1 MGKKFPYFFF
11 KFQDGP
17 DAGKDEQV
25 LVHTRSIG
33 DKNYT
38 VTKINL
44 EGSDPCNE
52 ETEEVVEE
60 NNLTGEEKDELIET
74 EMDDCELENFKS
86 EWEEK
91 WNPTIQENEPG
102 IFARFFTMLNPFN

>member
-17 DAGKDEQV
+17 DAGKDQQV

-38 VTKINL
+38 VKKINL
-44 EGSDPCNE
+44 EGSDPSN
-52 ETEEVVEE
+52 ETEEVSAE
-60 NNLTGEEKDELIET
+60 NNLTSDEARTFQE
-74 EMDDCELENFKS
+74 DWDKN
-86 EWEEK
+86 
-91 WNPTIQENEPG
+91 WNPSLDQPKEGGVIG
-102 IFARFFTMLNPFN
+102 FFKKMLGYE